1 MKQLVTQKPLQLV
14 MSDVP
19 QPAVQ
24 NDGDVLVKVKAA
36 GICGS
41 DVHIYH
47 GTSPVATY
55 PRVMGHEV
63 VGVVAETAAGVKKVK
78 VGDHVIIDQVINCGH
93 CYPCRI
99 GRPNICCHLQVRGV
113 HVDGGY
119 REYLVAD
126 ETAMHV
132 LPKKLPF
139 ADAIMI
145 EPLSIAFQA
154 ISRAQIVASDTVFIL
169 GAGALGKSL
178 IKAVLLTGATIIVAD
193 TIEERLN
200 EAIAIGA
207 HHVVNAAN
215 TDTIAA
221 VRNLT
226 GGYGPTVSI
235 DAAGILDSLAELA
248 EITCNAGRI
257 ITMAFL
263 AQPSQIAQ
271 FKITAKELDIRG
283 SRLQNNKFPEVIAAY
298 RQNLLDLGGLVSHQI
313 PFADA
318 QKAFDMIDGKD
329 VSIKKIVLTF
339 D

>member
-1 MKQLVTQKPLQLV
+1 MKQLLTQKPMELIMCEAPKPALQT
-14 MSDVP
+14 P
-19 QPAVQ
+19 K
-24 NDGDVLVKVKAA
+24 DVLVKVKAA

-63 VGVVAETAAGVKKVK
+63 VGVIEEIGSEVTKVK
-78 VGDHVIIDQVINCGH
+78 VGDHVIVDQVANCGH
-93 CYPCRI
+93 CYPCSI
-99 GRPNICCHLQVRGV
+99 SRPNICCHLNVRGV

-119 REYLVAD
+119 REYMAAD
-126 ETAMHV
+126 EDAMHL
-132 LPKKLPF
+132 LPADLDF

-154 ISRAQIVASDTVFIL
+154 KSRAQIVPTDTVFIL

-178 IKAVLLTGATIIVAD
+178 IKAVMLTGATMIVAD
-193 TIEERLN
+193 VVDERLE
-200 EAIAIGA
+200 EAKALGA
-207 HHVVNAAN
+207 HHVVNS
-215 TDTIAA
+215 TKVDMIEE
-221 VRNLT
+221 VRRLT

-235 DAAGILDSLAELA
+235 DCAGIKSSLGQLAEV
-248 EITCNAGRI
+248 TCNAGRV

-263 AQPSQIAQ
+263 DQPSEIAQ

-283 SRLQNNKFPEVIAAY
+283 SRLQNNKFEEVIQAY
-298 RQNLLDLGGLVSHQI
+298 RDKKIDLGGMVSHRI

-318 QKAFDMIDGKD
+318 KKAFEMIDAKD
-329 VSIKKIVLTF
+329 PSIKKIVLVF
-339 D
+339 E